1 CGCWLFS
8 GSWTEKGNMMAR
20 RDNSDPSGLGNTP
33 NWAFSW
39 PANRRM
45 YVLHSAS
52 HGAWAA
58 TAGHGAPGAPDPR
71 YDFGDDGSGFKPSIP
86 PAPWPTISKSVNN
99 FDVFAYWPLADDL
112 IDRVVRNRK
121 VSRKDSGK
129 KLFMGKWPDGKPF
142 PRASIAPD
150 PCLPEIESN

>member
-1 CGCWLFS
+1 MLRHTALIALVAILF
-8 GSWTEKGNMMAR
+8 AHF
-20 RDNSDPSGLGNTP
+20 
-33 NWAFSW
+33 A
-39 PANRRM
+39 
-45 YVLHSAS
+45 HSANL
-52 HGAWAA
+52 
-58 TAGHGAPGAPDPR
+58 
-71 YDFGDDGSGFKPSIP
+71 
-86 PAPWPTISKSVNN
+86 TIAQAQQSST
-99 FDVFAYWPLADDL
+99 DTGTELELDLLAYWPLADDL